1 MEEMSQ
7 VYHDYAQQV
16 AYDSPT
22 PIVDRFHLQ
31 GGNAALATM
40 INLTQPEFETIWAI
54 VESVVVPAWTL
65 GRGRKSPVSSKDAF
79 FMTLVVLKHYNAW
92 YKHAL
97 DFRMKAPTFEKMV
110 HRVLE
115 VDRWPTTWSVLVD
128 MGHQGIQHEFRSV
141 QPKRRPQGGFRTP
154 RELERNSRVS
164 SDRVLE
170 ENYFGQ
176 CSLWRIMS
184 TTYESKLIE
193 YRVFCCALT
202 NAHVSWIPLRG
213 ADGSGVEIKSNIE
226 LDARDDL
233 TQFRLKSTGAGSH
246 VPIFYHIGD
255 SKELA
260 TSTQHKYQM
269 SGTRQQVLRPQPTR
283 ESWTTNEIVDVF
295 LGPPIVQKTMPQ
307 STYGGLHAHL
317 IPSAFVNTKSEVV
330 FKTLD
335 WTISDDLPFS
345 WFEKE
350 RTHEYASFKGLS
362 HNQVK
367 HYMHLL
373 RASVVEDIM
382 KELPDKF
389 GVAGDGKEVLLS
401 MIYLI
406 KDTSLADVQGCI
418 ASVQQDLMEG
428 EFADLLAKVQKVML
442 SCKALNNAAELKKLT
457 SLKSRLLQATR
468 WSSAFEM
475 LVRFQ
480 KLLPTLERMP
490 KRVKLKM
497 L

>member
-1 MEEMSQ
+1 
-7 VYHDYAQQV
+7 
-16 AYDSPT
+16 
-22 PIVDRFHLQ
+22 
-31 GGNAALATM
+31 
-40 INLTQPEFETIWAI
+40 
-54 VESVVVPAWTL
+54 
-65 GRGRKSPVSSKDAF
+65 
-79 FMTLVVLKHYNAW
+79 
-92 YKHAL
+92 
-97 DFRMKAPTFEKMV
+97 
-110 HRVLE
+110 
-115 VDRWPTTWSVLVD
+115 
-128 MGHQGIQHEFRSV
+128 
-141 QPKRRPQGGFRTP
+141 
-154 RELERNSRVS
+154 
-164 SDRVLE
+164 
-170 ENYFGQ
+170 
-176 CSLWRIMS
+176 
-184 TTYESKLIE
+184 
-193 YRVFCCALT
+193 
-202 NAHVSWIPLRG
+202 
-213 ADGSGVEIKSNIE
+213 
-226 LDARDDL
+226 
-233 TQFRLKSTGAGSH
+233 
-246 VPIFYHIGD
+246 
-255 SKELA
+255 
-260 TSTQHKYQM
+260 
-269 SGTRQQVLRPQPTR
+269 
-283 ESWTTNEIVDVF
+283 
-295 LGPPIVQKTMPQ
+295 MPQ

-389 GVAGDGKEVLLS
+389 GVVLDGWTH
-401 MIYLI
+401 MI
-406 KDTSLADVQGCI
+406 
-418 ASVQQDLMEG
+418 
-428 EFADLLAKVQKVML
+428 QKVML